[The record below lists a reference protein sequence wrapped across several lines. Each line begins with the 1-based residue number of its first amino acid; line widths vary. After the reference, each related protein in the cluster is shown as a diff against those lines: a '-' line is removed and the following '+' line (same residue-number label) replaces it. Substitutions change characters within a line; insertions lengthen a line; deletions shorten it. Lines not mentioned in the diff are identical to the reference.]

1 MKMTPNNL
9 KKFKVGDL
17 VYITNNSWVGDC
29 LCKVIEEIGGEG
41 GHKNIRVECL
51 VVHQDHPKDTKY
63 TPKGWWV
70 PCVPPD
76 LDRPDKSQI
85 YRWR

>member
-9 KKFKVGDL
+9 KKFKAGDL

-29 LCKVIEEIGGEG
+29 LCKVLEEIGGKG

-51 VVHQDHPKDTKY
+51 VVHQDRPKDIKY
-63 TPKGWWV
+63 TGLSKGWWV

-76 LDRPDKSQI
+76 QDKSQI